1 MEFGVLLRSQFL
13 PEEDP
18 AACFDA
24 VCQMATHAD
33 RLGFCN
39 IVKGSHFGTDDLMDF
54 QQVALLARLSAEAPH
69 CRLTTG
75 IVLLSLH
82 KPLDIAEQLATLDV
96 ISGGRL
102 NFGCGL
108 GYRDVE
114 FEAFGTHRA
123 ERVARLEENLEVIRR
138 LWTEAR
144 VSHRGSHFELNDV
157 APSIRPV
164 QKPCPPVWMGANAD
178 EAIRRAAR
186 LADCWYLPPHNRL
199 DTLNR
204 QMDIYRAE
212 LERVGKPFPET
223 LPMRREVFVAPSR
236 EEAIKHWGSAI
247 ERKYK
252 SYHAWG
258 QSGAM
263 PAGDNN
269 LGQARDAL
277 TENRFLVG
285 APDEV
290 TESIVASVKSVGVTQ
305 LVISVHNPGMEL
317 QAALDSMQLFA
328 EEVMPAVRSAV

>member
-1 MEFGVLLRSQFL
+1 
-13 PEEDP
+13 
-18 AACFDA
+18 
-24 VCQMATHAD
+24 
-33 RLGFCN
+33 
-39 IVKGSHFGTDDLMDF
+39 
-54 QQVALLARLSAEAPH
+54 
-69 CRLTTG
+69 
-75 IVLLSLH
+75 
-82 KPLDIAEQLATLDV
+82 
-96 ISGGRL
+96 
-102 NFGCGL
+102 
-108 GYRDVE
+108 
-114 FEAFGTHRA
+114 
-123 ERVARLEENLEVIRR
+123 
-138 LWTEAR
+138 
-144 VSHRGSHFELNDV
+144 
-157 APSIRPV
+157 
-164 QKPCPPVWMGANAD
+164 MGANAD
-178 EAIRRAAR
+178 EAIRRTAR